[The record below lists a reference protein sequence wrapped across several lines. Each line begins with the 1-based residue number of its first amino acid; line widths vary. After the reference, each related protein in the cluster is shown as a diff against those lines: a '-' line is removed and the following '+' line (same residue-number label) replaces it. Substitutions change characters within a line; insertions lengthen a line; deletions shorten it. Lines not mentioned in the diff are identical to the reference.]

1 MRGLQAAGAMHTL
14 SRRAT
19 EEKAA
24 RGCGGRRRPETLGL
38 AMSGGRH
45 GGERQA
51 IQREATGAGD
61 GTPGTVVIHKG
72 PENAAS
78 AEGWPRV
85 QDRAGPGCSGLP
97 LPDLHL
103 VDPASRSDRPD
114 RAQPGGQEAPA
125 SCQSPDPGC

>member
-14 SRRAT
+14 SRRTT

-103 VDPASRSDRPD
+103 VDNLR
-114 RAQPGGQEAPA
+114 RA
-125 SCQSPDPGC
+125 DLTH